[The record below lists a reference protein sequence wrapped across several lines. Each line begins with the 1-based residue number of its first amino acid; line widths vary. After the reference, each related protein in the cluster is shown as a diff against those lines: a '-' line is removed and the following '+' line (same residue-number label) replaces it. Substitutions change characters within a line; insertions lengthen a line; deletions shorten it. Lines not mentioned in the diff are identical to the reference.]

1 MGSSTSDDDGARV
14 GDCTTTGASGN
25 KDSQIPPDQGFCSY
39 ILMGW
44 LIDNNVG
51 PFFLG
56 SRLDPESGMTSTV
69 SSPRCMSPTVLWSL
83 GDLAP
88 LEGFPLPR
96 LLSWCGPRDF
106 IWP

>member
-14 GDCTTTGASGN
+14 GDCATTGASGN
-25 KDSQIPPDQGFCSY
+25 EDSQIPPNQGFCSY
-39 ILMGW
+39 MSMGW

-69 SSPRCMSPTVLWSL
+69 SSPCCMSSTVPSL

-96 LLSWCGPRDF
+96 LMGVAWLPLAVA
-106 IWP
+106 

>member
-1 MGSSTSDDDGARV
+1 M
-14 GDCTTTGASGN
+14 GDCATTGASGN
-25 KDSQIPPDQGFCSY
+25 EDSQIPPNQGFCSY
-39 ILMGW
+39 MSMGW

-69 SSPRCMSPTVLWSL
+69 SSPRCMSPTVLSL

-88 LEGFPLPR
+88 LDGFPWLVAAPETSHVPGSCASET
-96 LLSWCGPRDF
+96 LN
-106 IWP
+106 